1 MKEGTEEKEE
11 ERREEEVGLE
21 MEKGGSRR
29 EQGKTVQSRH
39 SMAIPHS
46 STMYGGAALSGGM
59 R

>member
-1 MKEGTEEKEE
+1 
-11 ERREEEVGLE
+11 

-39 SMAIPHS
+39 SMAIPDS
-46 STMYGGAALSGGM
+46 MQYSMYGGAALSGGM